1 MTKNE
6 MPIEI
11 HIDPLRSLEFS
22 PRLNRCGQTRGSQ
35 HHANSLAFSAE
46 VFAAYERAVSAYRKK
61 RKELRLLAISPQ
73 IGGGP
78 Q

>member
-6 MPIEI
+6 MPIKI
-11 HIDPLRSLEFS
+11 HIDPLRSVEFS

-35 HHANSLAFSAE
+35 HHANSVAFSAE
-46 VFAAYERAVSAYRKK
+46 VFAAYERAVSAYREK
-61 RKELRLLAISPQ
+61 RKELRAMDISLQ

>member
-11 HIDPLRSLEFS
+11 HIDPLRSVEFS
-22 PRLNRCGQTRGSQ
+22 PRLNRWGQTRGSQ
-35 HHANSLAFSAE
+35 HLANSVAFSAE
-46 VFAAYERAVSAYRKK
+46 VFAAYERAVSAYREK
-61 RKELRLLAISPQ
+61 RKALRLMDISPQ

>member
-11 HIDPLRSLEFS
+11 HIDPLRSVEFS
-22 PRLNRCGQTRGSQ
+22 PRLARCGNTRGSRD
-35 HHANSLAFSAE
+35 HANSVAFPAE
-46 VFAAYERAVSAYRKK
+46 VFAAYGRAVCAYREK
-61 RKELRLLAISPQ
+61 RKALRLMDISPQ